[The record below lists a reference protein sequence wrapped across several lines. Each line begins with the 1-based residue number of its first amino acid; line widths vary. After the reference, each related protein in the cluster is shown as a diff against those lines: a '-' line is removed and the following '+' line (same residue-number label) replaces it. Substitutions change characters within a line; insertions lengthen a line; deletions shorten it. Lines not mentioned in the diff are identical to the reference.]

1 MQANSNNRILIIPDV
16 HGRTFW
22 RDAVEAA
29 GEMPVVFLGDYL
41 DPYPDEWISRQEAW
55 DELQAIVALKKAQPE
70 RVTLLLGNHDLAY
83 VNSALKGSRFDQRNA
98 RRNRAYF
105 FENLALFDM
114 TFSLE
119 MPGRPGPG
127 YGPGPG
133 RRYLLSHAGILPGW
147 VSANERLFGTDDDIG
162 DRLNELLHDDSRRF
176 PFMLALSDV
185 SFIRGGLDL
194 CGSPV
199 WADVSEHAPDRF
211 EWDGVYQ
218 IFGHSRMP
226 EAIITPYWACLD
238 CGRAFVLEADKEND
252 FLLTL

>member
-1 MQANSNNRILIIPDV
+1 MQPNSNSRILIIPDV

-22 RDAVEAA
+22 REAVGAV

-41 DPYPDEWISRQEAW
+41 DPYPDEWINRQEAW

-98 RRNRAYF
+98 RRNRAFF

-119 MPGRPGPG
+119 VPGRSGH
-127 YGPGPG
+127 PG

-147 VSANERLFGTDDDIG
+147 VSANERLFGAGDDIG
-162 DRLNELLHDDSRRF
+162 KRLNELLHDNGRRF
-176 PFMLALSDV
+176 PFMLALADV

-199 WADVSEHAPDRF
+199 WADVSEHATNRF

-218 IFGHSRMP
+218 IFGHSRMAEP
-226 EAIITPYWACLD
+226 VETPYWACLD
-238 CGRAFVLEADKEND
+238 CGRAFVLEPDKEND

>member
-1 MQANSNNRILIIPDV
+1 MPNSRILIIPDV

-22 RDAVEAA
+22 RDAVVAA

-83 VNSALKGSRFDQRNA
+83 VNSAIKGSRFDQRNA
-98 RRNRAYF
+98 RRNRAFF
-105 FENLALFDM
+105 FENLALFDL
-114 TFSLE
+114 TFSVE
-119 MPGRPGPG
+119 V
-127 YGPGPG
+127 PG

-147 VSANERLFGTDDDIG
+147 VSANEKLFGAGDDIG
-162 DRLNELLHDDSRRF
+162 DRLNDLLHDDSRRF
-176 PFMLALSDV
+176 PFMMALSDV
-185 SFIRGGLDL
+185 SFCRGGINLY
-194 CGSPV
+194 GSPV
-199 WADVSEHAPDRF
+199 WADVSEHFSDRF

-218 IFGHSRMP
+218 IFGHSRIP
-226 EAIITPYWACLD
+226 KEIITPYWACLD
-238 CGRAFVLEADKEND
+238 CGRAFVLEPDKEND

>member
-1 MQANSNNRILIIPDV
+1 MQPNSRILIIPDV

-29 GEMPVVFLGDYL
+29 GEMPIVFLGDYL

-55 DELQAIVALKKAQPE
+55 DDLQAIVALKKAQPE

-98 RRNRAYF
+98 QRNRAFF
-105 FENLALFDM
+105 FENLAMFDM

-119 MPGRPGPG
+119 VPGHPGH
-127 YGPGPG
+127 PG
-133 RRYLLSHAGILPGW
+133 RRYLLSHTGILPGW
-147 VSANERLFGTDDDIG
+147 VSANERLFGADDDIG
-162 DRLNELLHDDSRRF
+162 DCLNDLLHDDSQRF
-176 PFMLALSDV
+176 PLMMALADV
-185 SFIRGGLDL
+185 SFIRGGLDQY
-194 CGSPV
+194 GSPV
-199 WADVSEHAPDRF
+199 WADVSEHATDRF

-238 CGRAFVLEADKEND
+238 CGRAFVLDYSCS
-252 FLLTL
+252 LTHRPLRLWPSQ